1 MPHIDVLLTEAQAR
15 YLGKRAKAAQTTP
28 SAVLQVLISR
38 VLREAVVGGAHEA
51 GPSVRAG
58 FGTLAEQYAAIADSV
73 GESDPQLRLDE
84 AAESLAADRT
94 MPSTERQPGDTSGSS
109 ESLDLTDE
117 EMRQAFEEF
126 ERDYHKI
133 SQELF
138 GEESAF
144 SGHLPDRHF
153 YAFAVT
159 IPSDV
164 ESEGGP
170 VTVAELLDRLPPSED
185 IESALSTYIA
195 HLVVAADDPLDGP
208 AIIYPQA
215 HRGTRHQSA
224 DE

>member
-28 SAVLQVLISR
+28 SAVLQALISR
-38 VLREAVVGGAHEA
+38 VLRETGVGSAHEA
-51 GPSVRAG
+51 SPSAQAG
-58 FGTLAEQYAAIADSV
+58 FGNLAEHYPAIIESL

-84 AAESLAADRT
+84 PPESPAAD
-94 MPSTERQPGDTSGSS
+94 STKPIERASGDTSGSS

-133 SQELF
+133 SQQLF
-138 GEESAF
+138 GDESAF

-159 IPSDV
+159 IPSDA

-185 IESALSTYIA
+185 VESALSTHIA
-195 HLVVAADDPLDGP
+195 HLAVAADDPLDGP
-208 AIIYPQA
+208 AIIYPQTR
-215 HRGTRHQSA
+215 RGTHHQSA

>member
-15 YLGKRAKAAQTTP
+15 YLGKRAKATQTTP
-28 SAVLQVLISR
+28 SAVLQALISR
-38 VLREAVVGGAHEA
+38 VLRDAVVGSAHEA
-51 GPSVRAG
+51 GPSVRTG
-58 FGTLAEQYAAIADSV
+58 FGTLAEHYAAIADSV
-73 GESDPQLRLDE
+73 GESDPQLRLDDSPE
-84 AAESLAADRT
+84 SPAAERT
-94 MPSTERQPGDTSGSS
+94 KTPIERQPGDTSGSS

-159 IPSDV
+159 IPSDA

>member
-1 MPHIDVLLTEAQAR
+1 MPHIDVLLTDAQAR
-15 YLGKRAKAAQTTP
+15 YLGKRAKATRTTP
-28 SAVLQVLISR
+28 SAVLQALISR
-38 VLREAVVGGAHEA
+38 VLRDAIVGSAHEA
-51 GPSVRAG
+51 GPAVQAG
-58 FGTLAEQYAAIADSV
+58 FSTLTEHYPAIIDSL
-73 GESDPQLRLDE
+73 GESEPQLRLDE
-84 AAESLAADRT
+84 PPESPAAEST
-94 MPSTERQPGDTSGSS
+94 KPIERAPGDTSGSS

-117 EMRQAFEEF
+117 EMHQAFEEF

-138 GEESAF
+138 GDDSTF

-159 IPSDV
+159 IPSDA
-164 ESEGGP
+164 ESESEP

-215 HRGTRHQSA
+215 RKGIELRVIPR
-224 DE
+224 

>member
-15 YLGKRAKAAQTTP
+15 YLGKRARAAQTTP
-28 SAVLQVLISR
+28 SAVLQALISR
-38 VLREAVVGGAHEA
+38 VLRDAIVGGAHEA
-51 GPSVRAG
+51 GPSVQAG
-58 FGTLAEQYAAIADSV
+58 FGTLAEQYPAIIDGL

-84 AAESLAADRT
+84 PPESPAAEST
-94 MPSTERQPGDTSGSS
+94 KPSIERPPGDTSGSS

-133 SQELF
+133 SQQLF
-138 GEESAF
+138 GDDSTF

-159 IPSDV
+159 IPSDAG
-164 ESEGGP
+164 SEDEP
-170 VTVAELLDRLPPSED
+170 VTVTELLDRLPPSDD
-185 IESALSTYIA
+185 IESALSTHIA

-215 HRGTRHQSA
+215 RRGTRHQSA

>member
-28 SAVLQVLISR
+28 SAVLHALISR
-38 VLREAVVGGAHEA
+38 VLREAVVGSAHEA
-51 GPSVRAG
+51 GPSVQAG
-58 FGTLAEQYAAIADSV
+58 FSTLAERYSAIIDSL

-84 AAESLAADRT
+84 PPESPAAEST
-94 MPSTERQPGDTSGSS
+94 KPSIEPRPGDTSGAS

-133 SQELF
+133 SQQLF
-138 GEESAF
+138 GDEATF

-159 IPSDV
+159 IPSDA
-164 ESEGGP
+164 ESEGET
-170 VTVAELLDRLPPSED
+170 VTVAKLLDRLPPSED

-215 HRGTRHQSA
+215 RRGTRHQSA

>member
-28 SAVLQVLISR
+28 GAVLQALIGR
-38 VLREAVVGGAHEA
+38 VLRDATVGGAHEA
-51 GPSVRAG
+51 GPSVQEG
-58 FGTLAEQYAAIADSV
+58 FSTLAERYSDITDSV
-73 GESDPQLRLDE
+73 SESEPQLSLGESPELPTVEDTKPIEQ
-84 AAESLAADRT
+84 T
-94 MPSTERQPGDTSGSS
+94 PGDTSGSS

-117 EMRQAFEEF
+117 EIRQSFEEF

-133 SQELF
+133 SQQLF
-138 GEESAF
+138 GDDCTF

-159 IPSDV
+159 IPSDAG
-164 ESEGGP
+164 SEGEP
-170 VTVAELLDRLPPSED
+170 VTVAELLDRLPPSKD
-185 IESALSTYIA
+185 IESTLSTYIA

-215 HRGTRHQSA
+215 RRGTRHQSA